1 MITVVDFRACQRWH
15 IFGFQFHQRIWM
27 KISLIVSNFRFGLEY
42 SWTTTIFVLN
52 LAFVDLLY
60 SAICLP
66 LRALQ
71 FFCKGWF
78 WGETV
83 CKMIAIFDYIT
94 AGTEFLSVAM
104 VALSKCINLIKPKLG
119 ERLFS
124 DVAGKVCIGFIWI
137 IAWIYNIIMYK
148 FKVCRCHI
156 QTYK

>member
-1 MITVVDFRACQRWH
+1 MMRVDFFFKINKGVSSFIREM
-15 IFGFQFHQRIWM
+15 RIGQLQLTECLQYLGY
-27 KISLIVSNFRFGLEY
+27 I
-42 SWTTTIFVLN
+42 T
-52 LAFVDLLY
+52 LY
-60 SAICLP
+60 
-66 LRALQ
+66 
-71 FFCKGWF
+71 KGWF

-83 CKMIAIFDYIT
+83 CKFIAIFDYIT

-148 FKVCRCHI
+148 FKVCRCYI